1 MDKCIVNFT
10 LNVRVQIQNYDST
23 YAYETRRNTR
33 IQEEE
38 WRKKQN
44 QKIINFIQLSF
55 SILSFS
61 TNENNPSLT
70 ITDIALWLRQLFQN

>member
-44 QKIINFIQLSF
+44 QKIINFIQLS
-55 SILSFS
+55 LVRS